1 MPKKTK
7 KSSVELVQLQPAVVL
22 VQGTEADFEAWLE
35 DNTSLRARRQMLYHL
50 LYVAKAYQHNVRVAD
65 DALTEQKALRA
76 RDAEGYEAER
86 SRILEQADKM
96 ADAWNKLMNDN
107 KHLSEQ
113 LEALTAVVYCQ
124 EQAQAAVTEL
134 AAAVIKAVE
143 LGIPL
148 KFPE

>member
-7 KSSVELVQLQPAVVL
+7 KNLVELVQLQSVVAL
-22 VQGTEADFEAWLE
+22 VEGAEADFETWLK
-35 DNTSLRARRQMLYHL
+35 DNMSQRARRQLLYQL

-86 SRILEQADKM
+86 SRFLEQADKM
-96 ADAWNKLMNDN
+96 ADAWNKLMNEN

-113 LEALTAVVYCQ
+113 LEALTDVIRCQ
-124 EQAQAAVTEL
+124 FRAQAIAGELSVAVTK
-134 AAAVIKAVE
+134 AAG
-143 LGIPL
+143 LGIRFE
-148 KFPE
+148 FPD

>member
-1 MPKKTK
+1 MSKRTK
-7 KSSVELVQLQPAVVL
+7 KESLEILPPIASVAL
-22 VQGTEADFEAWLE
+22 VQGTEADFEAWLK
-35 DNTSLRARRQMLYHL
+35 DNISLRARRQMLGEL
-50 LYVAKAYQHNVRVAD
+50 LYTAKAYLHNVRVAE

-134 AAAVIKAVE
+134 AAAVIKAVG